1 MFIIGLASNVIC
13 VLLIITMLRVWF
25 NNEDF
30 ETVGKQLNLGTDNSH
45 AFKLFMWS
53 LYVWL
58 GVVVLS
64 FVLVPLVVLI
74 PFIKLASYVLAWYW
88 VYESYQNG
96 FITKWVAEIK
106 EKINK

>member
-13 VLLIITMLRVWF
+13 VLLIITVIRAVV
-25 NNEDF
+25 NKEDIDALGAQF
-30 ETVGKQLNLGTDNSH
+30 NLGSQNST
-45 AFKLFMWS
+45 AFKFFMWS

-58 GVVVLS
+58 GVTVLS

-74 PFIKLASYVLAWYW
+74 PFIKLAANVLAWYW

-96 FITKWVAEIK
+96 FITKWVADIK
-106 EKINK
+106 EKLSK